1 MAIIEKLTAI
11 ADAIR
16 TQSGKTAKLT
26 LAQMPGEILDL
37 QMLNFTVTGN
47 PRPANPAANTI
58 WVDTDTAITGWA
70 FSPDQPENPANG
82 SLWFKTGLA
91 SPVAFNALKKNS
103 ITMNP
108 LNVQQY
114 VDGSWVDKTA
124 KSYQGGAWE
133 AWWDGYLYKDGDEYE
148 HITGGWVTAQSSFV
162 ENVTAVDPSITK
174 KEGTVI
180 IDIAQGGPN
189 GGVYRTQK
197 KVSFAGK
204 TKLVFT
210 GTAEGDNT
218 DRCAMMI
225 WSEANRDFTVGRV
238 AAYQFGANF
247 AGDAEIDVSA
257 LNGEYYVGFHVY
269 GYGNPMVVM
278 HQLKLS

>member
-47 PRPANPAANTI
+47 PQPANPAVNTI

-108 LNVQQY
+108 LNVQ
-114 VDGSWVDKTA
+114 
-124 KSYQGGAWE
+124 
-133 AWWDGYLYKDGDEYE
+133 
-148 HITGGWVTAQSSFV
+148 
-162 ENVTAVDPSITK
+162 
-174 KEGTVI
+174 
-180 IDIAQGGPN
+180 
-189 GGVYRTQK
+189 
-197 KVSFAGK
+197 
-204 TKLVFT
+204 
-210 GTAEGDNT
+210 
-218 DRCAMMI
+218 
-225 WSEANRDFTVGRV
+225 
-238 AAYQFGANF
+238 
-247 AGDAEIDVSA
+247 
-257 LNGEYYVGFHVY
+257 
-269 GYGNPMVVM
+269 
-278 HQLKLS
+278 